1 MRNQASRWALALGL
15 ALCPAL
21 GHAQQQHDHAG
32 QPPPPATLGEVYFAV
47 SCTPEAQAAFNDAMK
62 LQHSFWFSA
71 SGQAFQQVLQHDPNC
86 AMAYWGQALSRL
98 DNLFIPPQ
106 ARNVAEGRALLE
118 QARQLGPKTEREAAY
133 IEALAPSSRGTTWPG
148 AGRASSSTS
157 RRWRAST
164 SASPTIPRR
173 RSSTP
178 WR

>member
-1 MRNQASRWALALGL
+1 
-15 ALCPAL
+15 
-21 GHAQQQHDHAG
+21 
-32 QPPPPATLGEVYFAV
+32 
-47 SCTPEAQAAFNDAMK
+47 MK